1 IPLRRHQT
9 VGRAPNSRG
18 APIFLLLSRTM
29 QLKFSSNLS
38 LFCFGLALKLALL
51 PTAVGQLQ
59 HHTLDMH
66 WYPGTATWY
75 GDSNGDGSAG
85 GACGYGTL
93 VDVKP
98 LRARVGAV
106 GSVLFMKGEGCGAC
120 YKVKCLDNSICSR
133 RAVTVIITDECPGC
147 PTDST
152 HFDLSGAAFGHM
164 AISGENGQLR
174 NRGQIPVIYRRT
186 PCKYPGRKIA
196 FHVNEGSTPF
206 WLSLLVE
213 FEDAEGDIGTMHI
226 RENGSS
232 EWLQMNHVWG
242 ANWCIIGGPLRG
254 PYSVK
259 LSSSTGRTL
268 SARDVIPS
276 NWVPKATYTSR
287 LNFYP

>member
-1 IPLRRHQT
+1 
-9 VGRAPNSRG
+9 
-18 APIFLLLSRTM
+18 M